1 MKNFFIGIWNWIK
14 SLFASCFGYQDQPA
28 QETDSLLV
36 PDAPP
41 TQESPP
47 IVERKN
53 SSSVIF
59 AAIHEP
65 VTLSDQETKIIL
77 YYAHKGENLY
87 IDNLTPEKKT
97 LAYELI
103 RKEVNANIN
112 IIDNEMT
119 SLQKL
124 DPTANRLQSSWRRVR
139 ADFSEG
145 ESSEFNITPTCQKML
160 AGASDERA
168 SILDNII
175 RCFNICKTLLK
186 LAICKQEVVKRM
198 MPRIPTAD
206 EIKLTAK
213 LTESRMNAKTLEIV
227 EKFNKSGEEDEHEK
241 EKQPSRRRRFTRG
254 KHNF

>member
-14 SLFASCFGYQDQPA
+14 SLFASCFGYRDEPA

-36 PDAPP
+36 ADEPP
-41 TQESPP
+41 QQDTPP
-47 IVERKN
+47 VVERRD

-65 VTLSDQETKIIL
+65 VKLTDEEIKIIL

-87 IDNLTPEKKT
+87 IDNLSAEKKS

-103 RKEVNANIN
+103 RNEVKANID
-112 IIDNEMT
+112 IIDGDMI

-124 DPTANRLQSSWRRVR
+124 DPTVNRLQSSWRRVR

-145 ESSEFNITPTCQKML
+145 ESSEFNITPTCHKMMVH
-160 AGASDERA
+160 ASHEQA

-175 RCFNICKTLLK
+175 RCFNLCKTLLK
-186 LAICKQEVVKRM
+186 LTICKQEVMKRM

-206 EIKLTAK
+206 EMKLTAK

-227 EKFNKSGEEDEHEK
+227 DKFNKSGEEDENEK
-241 EKQPSRRRRFTRG
+241 DKQPSRRRRFTRG